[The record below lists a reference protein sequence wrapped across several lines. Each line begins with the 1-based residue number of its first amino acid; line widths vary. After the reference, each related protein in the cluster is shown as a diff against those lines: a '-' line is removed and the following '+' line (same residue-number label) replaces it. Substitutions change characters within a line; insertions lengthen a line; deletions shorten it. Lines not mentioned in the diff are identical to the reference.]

1 MQQPQ
6 VVYVQPQPVY
16 VEAEPSDLG
25 MGLQDAGLV
34 DRTGYG
40 GGYGGGGY
48 GGGGYGGYEDVS
60 ISSSVY
66 QICVLIN
73 MMKLLRHL
81 ICKVDGS

>member
-48 GGGGYGGYEDVS
+48 GGYEDVS

-73 MMKLLRHL
+73 MMKKFLCHVIVR
-81 ICKVDGS
+81 